1 MLLLIYVDNHIV
13 AVFFL
18 THYYKRYS
26 HSDCYCNIDT
36 HLLELAATEYFVLFN
51 ASHRLLLITICVTF
65 AIFIYHCSV
74 FFFLVIALLFKSYR
88 AIRKIFYRA
97 ATSKNCNDYKQRQ
110 LLQQQLIV
118 ATNAGSANNM
128 GGRMS
133 ERWR

>member
-1 MLLLIYVDNHIV
+1 MRRTDYFLLQ
-13 AVFFL
+13 
-18 THYYKRYS
+18 
-26 HSDCYCNIDT
+26 
-36 HLLELAATEYFVLFN
+36 FVL
-51 ASHRLLLITICVTF
+51 HLQYL
-65 AIFIYHCSV
+65 FIIV
-74 FFFLVIALLFKSYR
+74 VFFFFLVIALLFKSYR

-128 GGRMS
+128 DGRMS